1 MRLAYDGQA
10 VPLLVESDAFE
21 GVKRIAGKLAE
32 DICKVTGCKPQIL
45 PEGQLSAEQAGAVLC
60 ATMGKSPLLEALEQA
75 GLLDLSQVRGKPGL
89 HSPQISTCSWATAW
103 TRYFCLAFVGNRPLM
118 LQSYR
123 PRCGP
128 W

>member
-45 PEGQLSAEQAGAVLC
+45 PEGQLSAEQAGGGSVC
-60 ATMGKSPLLEALEQA
+60 HDGKKSFA
-75 GLLDLSQVRGKPGL
+75 GGAGAGGTAGFIPGE
-89 HSPQISTCSWATAW
+89 
-103 TRYFCLAFVGNRPLM
+103 G
-118 LQSYR
+118 
-123 PRCGP
+123 
-128 W
+128 

>member
-75 GLLDLSQVRGKPGL
+75 GICLPAAAAKGPLTFPGKAGNSVP
-89 HSPQISTCSWATAW
+89 IRKKATMQNIK
-103 TRYFCLAFVGNRPLM
+103 VI
-118 LQSYR
+118 
-123 PRCGP
+123 
-128 W
+128 